1 MTNEIMT
8 ATPQAIEQT
17 SSISGFFNTY
27 DLSTDEG
34 KIKTLQA
41 TGGAVTLNGHEG
53 EVLPIIDALTMAGVR
68 KGRNGMPDTTCQ
80 NTYLVT
86 VPDESGVSTC
96 YFTQSDG
103 IARGINMI
111 AAMYPDFGKSTPK
124 GHLDLVVKAET
135 LPNGNTLKSIV
146 PVF

>member
-8 ATPQAIEQT
+8 ATPQSIEQT
-17 SSISGFFNTY
+17 STISGFFNTY
-27 DLSTDEG
+27 DLTTDEG

-41 TGGAVTLNGHEG
+41 TLDAVTLNGHEG

-68 KGRNGMPDTTCQ
+68 KGRNGMPDTPCQ
-80 NTYLVT
+80 KTYLIT
-86 VPDESGVSTC
+86 VPDENGNSTC
-96 YFTQSDG
+96 YFTMSDG
-103 IARGINMI
+103 IARSINMI

-124 GHLDLVVKAET
+124 GHLDLAVKVET
-135 LPNGNTLKSIV
+135 LPNGNTLKAIV